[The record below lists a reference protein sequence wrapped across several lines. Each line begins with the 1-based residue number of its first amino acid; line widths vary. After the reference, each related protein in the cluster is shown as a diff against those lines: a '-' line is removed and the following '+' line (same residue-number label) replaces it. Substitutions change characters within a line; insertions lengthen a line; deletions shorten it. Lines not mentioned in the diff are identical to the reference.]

1 MATQFTTVPTAVVA
15 AGRAGHDP
23 DTPPALVD
31 FMAGDWMERP
41 SDSAV
46 HPQHCRFRRRR
57 DEVSHAFPTAAVVV
71 PAGPERTRAN
81 DTLFRYRPG
90 SDFAYLMGG
99 GEPGALLVLERD
111 GNTHRSVLFV
121 RDHNRGSAE
130 FFTDRAQG
138 ELWVGRHRGVAE
150 SARYYG
156 VDDCRPLD
164 EAAEYLETLAQ
175 SLAPPAVLRDVDPA
189 VDARLASGDRDTE
202 LATFLSEL
210 RLIKD
215 EYELDELRRA
225 CAITRRGFE
234 DAIAAMRPGASERE
248 IEAAFWRRARIE
260 ANDVGYSTIAASGE
274 HACTLHWTRNDGV
287 LREDSL
293 VLLDAG
299 VECDSLYTADV
310 TRTLPVGER
319 YTPEQRAVYDVVWE
333 AQRAGIAA
341 VAPGN
346 DFMAPNRAAMR
357 VLAGGLV
364 ELGIARVSAD
374 ELLDPERCF
383 HRRYTLH
390 NVSHM
395 LGIDVHDCARARDAE
410 YRYGTLRAGMVLT
423 VEPGLY
429 FQPDDATVPERF
441 RGIGIRIEDDLA
453 VTPGGAEN
461 LSASLPSQADDVE
474 AWIAVVRAEARAGG
488 EAVSRA

>member
-1 MATQFTTVPTAVVA
+1 LRVNKAANVPVP
-15 AGRAGHDP
+15 GRAGHDP
-23 DTPPALVD
+23 DTPPALID
-31 FMAGDWMERP
+31 FMAAGWIERAN
-41 SDSAV
+41 DGGV
-46 HPQHCRFRRRR
+46 HPQAARLRRRR
-57 DEVSHAFPTAAVVV
+57 EAVSAAYPGTAVVV
-71 PAGPERTRAN
+71 PAGGERTRAN
-81 DTLFRYRPG
+81 DTAYRYRPS

-99 GEPGALLVLERD
+99 AEPDSVLVLEPS
-111 GNTHRSVLFV
+111 GSGHRSVLFV
-121 RDHNRGSAE
+121 RDHNRGNAD
-130 FFTDRAQG
+130 FFTDRRHG

-150 SARYYG
+150 SARYHA
-156 VDDCRPLD
+156 VDECRPLS
-164 EAAEYLETLAQ
+164 EASEYLRRLSDGA
-175 SLAPPAVLRDVDPA
+175 PAVLRDADPA
-189 VDARLASGDRDTE
+189 VDALLPPAPQDDR

-225 CAITRRGFE
+225 CAITKRGFE
-234 DAIAAMRPGASERE
+234 DAIAAMRPGASERA
-248 IEAAFWRRARIE
+248 IEAAFWSRARIE

-287 LREDSL
+287 LGEDSL

-319 YTPEQRAVYDVVWE
+319 YTAEQRAVYDVVWE

-346 DFMAPNRAAMR
+346 DFLAPNRAAMR
-357 VLAGGLV
+357 VLAAGLV

-395 LGIDVHDCARARDAE
+395 LGIDVHDCARARAAE

-461 LSASLPSQADDVE
+461 LSASLPSRAEDVE
-474 AWIAVVRAEARAGG
+474 AWVAVVRAEARAGRK
-488 EAVSRA
+488 AVSRA